1 MNDFDLT
8 LPPCVHCPR
17 ADHCNGMCPKY
28 QEWFRDAWRRVCQGL
43 REIGMEE
50 KR

>member
-17 ADHCNGMCPKY
+17 DNYCCRMCPEY
-28 QEWFRDAWRRVCQGL
+28 REWFREGWERMCRGL
-43 REIGMEE
+43 REIGMEG

>member
-1 MNDFDLT
+1 MNEFDLT

-17 ADHCNGMCPKY
+17 AKHCNRVCPKY
-28 QEWFRDAWRRVCQGL
+28 REWFREGWERICRGL
-43 REIGMEE
+43 REIGMGG